1 MEVYMQLE
9 SLSSIGDCI
18 GKEKDCGSYC
28 VVNYLFSSMS
38 STVSLHI
45 AQTLAQSG
53 KQLEQYL
60 I

>member
-1 MEVYMQLE
+1 MQLE

-38 STVSLHI
+38 STVSLH
-45 AQTLAQSG
+45 LAQALVQSS